1 MSLRSMIEHT
11 GRSIESVARETFPFA
26 SAYRHSSY
34 VDSTKRAFS
43 RSDRSG
49 SRVVR
54 RYDSLLANDSLNTIK
69 LVMTV
74 ALISVVAANVCQ
86 PRCEK

>member
-1 MSLRSMIEHT
+1 MIEHT
-11 GRSIESVARETFPFA
+11 GRSIEDVARGTF
-26 SAYRHSSY
+26 RSY
-34 VDSTKRAFS
+34 PRIVIRRMSTQVNALSHDLIEAAVEWS
-43 RSDRSG
+43 RS
-49 SRVVR
+49 VR